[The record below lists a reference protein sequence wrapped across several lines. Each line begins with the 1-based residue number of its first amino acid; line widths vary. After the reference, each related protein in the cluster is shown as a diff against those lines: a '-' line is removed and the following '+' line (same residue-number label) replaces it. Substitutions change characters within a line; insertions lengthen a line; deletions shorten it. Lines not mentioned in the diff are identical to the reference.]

1 MFISWWPQ
9 DNTAK
14 CLLFSSTQHNTIQSH
29 IRYTNRADLMNAWVV
44 CSGIFIRIDVLM
56 CLLASIV
63 NIEYSIL
70 NIGEFLQL
78 LIESLHL
85 DHFIS
90 ASKKF

>member
-1 MFISWWPQ
+1 
-9 DNTAK
+9 
-14 CLLFSSTQHNTIQSH
+14 
-29 IRYTNRADLMNAWVV
+29 
-44 CSGIFIRIDVLM
+44 M

-90 ASKKF
+90 ASKNSRLLALKTVPHIYQLKFISFS